1 MNKELFCYLFCFG
14 LPFLSLSQPV
24 LRPGMKE
31 LDLRKI
37 KASSVEME
45 LMAQSNTG
53 YVPVGSYTIT
63 VKPTTTTIS
72 VYTVLEM
79 YATKEKYMDTTIAD
93 ANTLQPL
100 YRSAF
105 NPSKEMIIA
114 YGKKITGYYY
124 DKGNKIRSVINEFTD
139 QSVFDGYIYPYVFSA
154 MPLTLGYR
162 AKLQVFDYKPGNN
175 NNVRTTTIESVRNN
189 IYKSQ
194 YSGEHKVWQVSVHE
208 EATNDSFEYFIDK
221 ESNRIWKIEM
231 NAGDGQHFILTD
243 KEIDFDIVVK
253 TPFIK
258 AETMKLLKEGNSVIS
273 GVVYAKDNQ
282 NSLIAKGKSVFNINK
297 KQFAPVGTTI
307 VLIPLTAYYKDWISI
322 NERLRKK
329 GRPVPLSKEAAECIK
344 VTTVYD
350 DKGQFDFTNLLPGEY
365 LLVTEFSYTHTNS
378 RTEVIGYTD
387 TYINGAFAG
396 SAERTKTTH
405 YGTEEGAA
413 IRKLVT
419 IKRDGEK
426 ATVILK
432 KTGALL

>member
-1 MNKELFCYLFCFG
+1 M
-14 LPFLSLSQPV
+14 
-24 LRPGMKE
+24 
-31 LDLRKI
+31 RKI

-253 TPFIK
+253 TPFNK

-307 VLIPLTAYYKDWISI
+307 VLIPLTAYYF
-322 NERLRKK
+322 L
-329 GRPVPLSKEAAECIK
+329 
-344 VTTVYD
+344 
-350 DKGQFDFTNLLPGEY
+350 F
-365 LLVTEFSYTHTNS
+365 
-378 RTEVIGYTD
+378 
-387 TYINGAFAG
+387 
-396 SAERTKTTH
+396 
-405 YGTEEGAA
+405 
-413 IRKLVT
+413 
-419 IKRDGEK
+419 
-426 ATVILK
+426 
-432 KTGALL
+432 